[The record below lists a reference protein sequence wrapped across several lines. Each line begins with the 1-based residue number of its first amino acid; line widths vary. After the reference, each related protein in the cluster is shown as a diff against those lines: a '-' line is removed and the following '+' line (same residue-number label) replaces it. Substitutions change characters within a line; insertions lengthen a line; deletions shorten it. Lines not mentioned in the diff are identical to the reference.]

1 MQREKEECG
10 TEGSGGTAQL
20 VKSGSYNGQVAG
32 KCRGR
37 GKKGGDT
44 QMDGKC
50 CSRQEWDAPKC
61 Q

>member
-20 VKSGSYNGQVAG
+20 VKSGSCNGQVAG
-32 KCRGR
+32 KCGGR
-37 GKKGGDT
+37 GKEGGDT
-44 QMDGKC
+44 EMAGKC
-50 CSRQEWDAPKC
+50 CSKQEGDATRC